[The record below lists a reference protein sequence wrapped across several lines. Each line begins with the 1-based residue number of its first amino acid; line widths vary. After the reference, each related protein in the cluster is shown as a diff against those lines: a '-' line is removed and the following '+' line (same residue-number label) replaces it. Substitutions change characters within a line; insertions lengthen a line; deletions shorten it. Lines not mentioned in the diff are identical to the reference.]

1 MGNQFKNTAFWSWNG
16 VIQEQEAIAQL
27 ADLKKQGYGGAFIHA
42 RAGLGIPYMGPEW
55 FRIYDGC
62 VKWAAEN
69 AFDIWIYDENGW
81 PSGFGGGK
89 VNGLGP
95 EYQIKRIVTSPTP
108 LTDEKY
114 MPLTAYNG
122 AYGELYLYYITDKN
136 YVDLLNPNVTSEFIA
151 CVHEVYYQRYQSYF
165 STVIKGVF
173 MDEPQLAVSYPWSP
187 ELEKYYQKEYGSSLQ
202 EQLWK
207 LFLDNPERKIL
218 LQRYYRMIAQRFTEA
233 FVRPLALWCE
243 GHGVMLTGHFA
254 EEDGLCVQYRANG
267 GVMANYYEMQQPGID
282 FLGRRLCSP
291 VLCKQ
296 LSSVKHQFGKETVIS
311 ESFGCTGWSTTFAQM
326 LWLWGYQAGFGINK
340 ACLHLSA
347 YSIKGIRKRDYPAF
361 FSYQEPW
368 WEIFGSVSEKME
380 QINQFVSQGTPVAD
394 IALLCPIESL
404 YGLQYDDAEAK
415 NISAQFRNTVQM
427 LTQMHYGFD
436 LADER
441 LLEQFG
447 KVEEGRL
454 ILGQAVY
461 THLIVPECICLR
473 PQVLE
478 LIQCFTAQG
487 GKVLYINRYPQQI
500 GEQTVQ
506 PSHKELFAQ
515 GYLCANRAGLLEK
528 YFNAVGYFRHV
539 RITDGS
545 GIRESENLLIHVSR
559 GKDCL
564 YIFVQN
570 CSQTNSVCADLRVH
584 GLGQFLE
591 DDRIL
596 AGICGG
602 ESSCT
607 KLRLAPMQHR
617 CIVFHQGAQCVAAEE
632 HKLIQQT
639 LLKAE
644 NACLLHPN
652 AFNVDKAYFCVGDY
666 TSGLIDTA
674 LLQDE
679 IVKYCGAKDG
689 DSRVTVVYPFQI
701 EGVLEQLNVCV
712 EIDGTEE
719 IALNGHSIRE
729 RFGTAYYVDKS
740 ILVADVTDL
749 QHSGQ
754 NELTVVY
761 IIAEKKTYE
770 NTLDGF
776 ETERNIFSYKSEAE
790 SIYLTGRFSV
800 VATGRLQQ
808 ETCLRIEQAA
818 FCLKPFQEPNLC
830 QELTEQGLWFYRGN
844 VQYSYW
850 AFCREEYTYRLRFEN
865 LHATAVKVSTER
877 GEVVL
882 TNPAVG
888 ADITRLLQAGENCLC
903 VTLYGSN
910 RNLLGPFH
918 HRSGEPLFVGNST
931 FRGIKGFE
939 DSILY
944 RHYDRKTYDE
954 AYHFIRFGIGD
965 PMLETYE
972 IMPT

>member
-1 MGNQFKNTAFWSWNG
+1 MSNQFKNTAFWSWNG
-16 VIQEQEAIAQL
+16 VIREQEAVTQL
-27 ADLKKQGYGGAFIHA
+27 ADFRRRGYGGVFIHA
-42 RAGLGIPYMGPEW
+42 RAGLGIPYMGEEW
-55 FRIYDGC
+55 FHVYDCC
-62 VKWAAEN
+62 VSWAAEN
-69 AFDIWIYDENGW
+69 DFDIWIYDENGW

-95 EYQIKRIVTSPTP
+95 EYQIKRIVTSPIP

-114 MPLTAYNG
+114 IPLTVYNG
-122 AYGELYLYYITDKN
+122 LYGQLYLYYVVDKN
-136 YVDLLNPNVTSEFIA
+136 YVDLLNPDVTSEFIA
-151 CVHEVYYQRYQSYF
+151 CVHEVYYKRYQPYF

-187 ELEKYYQKEYGSSLQ
+187 GLEDCYRKKYGGSLR

-207 LFLDNPERKIL
+207 LFLDNPERNLL
-218 LQRYYRMIAQRFTEA
+218 LQRYYRIIAERFTEA
-233 FVRPLALWCE
+233 FVRPLSHWCE
-243 GHGVMLTGHFA
+243 NHGVMLTGHFA

-296 LSSVKHQFGKETVIS
+296 LTSVKNQFGKETVIS

-368 WEIFGSVSEKME
+368 WEVFGSVSEKME
-380 QINQFVSQGTPVAD
+380 QINRFVSQGTPLAD
-394 IALLCPIESL
+394 IVLLCPIESL
-404 YGLQYDDAEAK
+404 YGLPYDDSEAK
-415 NISAQFRNTVQM
+415 NISAQFRSTVQM

-447 KVEEGRL
+447 KAEEGRL
-454 ILGQAVY
+454 ILGQASY
-461 THLIVPECICLR
+461 SHLIVPECICLR

-478 LIQCFTAQG
+478 LIKAFTAQG
-487 GKVLYINRYPQQI
+487 GKVLYINRYPQKI
-500 GEQTVQ
+500 GEQLIQ

-528 YFNAVGYFRHV
+528 YFNAVGHFRHV

-545 GIRESENLLIHVSR
+545 GTKEAENLLTHISR
-559 GKDCL
+559 EKDRL
-564 YIFVQN
+564 YIFIQN
-570 CSQTNSVCADLRVH
+570 CSQTNSVYADLRVH
-584 GLGQFLE
+584 SLGQFLE
-591 DDRIL
+591 DDQVL
-596 AGICGG
+596 TGTCGR
-602 ESSCT
+602 ENSYT
-607 KLRLAPMQHR
+607 KLRLAPMQNR
-617 CIVFHQGAQCVAAEE
+617 CIVFQEGAQCVAAEE
-632 HKLIQQT
+632 RKLVQQS

-644 NACLLHPN
+644 SACLLHPN
-652 AFNVDKAYFCVGDY
+652 SFNVDRAYFRVGDY

-674 LLQDE
+674 LIQDE
-679 IVKYCGAKDG
+679 IVKYCGSLDV
-689 DSRVTVVYPFQI
+689 DSCVTVVYPFQI
-701 EGVLEQLNVCV
+701 EGTLEQLNACV
-712 EIDGTEE
+712 EVDGIGE
-719 IALNGHSIRE
+719 IKFNGHSIRG
-729 RFGTAYYVDKS
+729 RFGSEYFVDKS

-749 QHSGQ
+749 QQIGH

-761 IIAEKKTYE
+761 TVAEKKTYE

-808 ETCLRIEQAA
+808 ENCLRIEQAE
-818 FCLKPFQEPNLC
+818 FCLKPFQKPNLC
-830 QELTEQGLWFYRGN
+830 REITEQGLWFYRGN
-844 VQYSYW
+844 VQYRYSI
-850 AFCREEYTYRLRFEN
+850 CCQDGCTYRLRFEN
-865 LHATAVKVSTER
+865 LYATTVKVSTEK
-877 GEVVL
+877 GETVL
-882 TNPAVG
+882 INPMAG
-888 ADITRLLQAGENCLC
+888 ADISYLLQPGENHLC

-931 FRGIKGFE
+931 FRGKKGFE

-944 RHYDRKTYDE
+944 RHYDQKTYDE
-954 AYHFIRFGIGD
+954 AYHFIRFGIGE

-972 IMPT
+972 